1 MFGLFKHKSKETIEE
16 YREAGE
22 NLGVFTLTLVNVEDP
37 FDPDPL
43 WDRRYGGNPKVA
55 EQRTGDSDFRLQA
68 ALDGCRDIKHV
79 RDAEG
84 RFRETTPVFT
94 DVVVWLPEAKWRA
107 DAKRRGQ
114 RLEAL
119 ASNLAQLHTSKFRRS
134 LPDDREPMYTIMPD
148 PAMEANSVVFQF
160 GFGVYVPGPDDELLG
175 AIALKRAK
183 DAEPVKFEEWSFWRN
198 GAQVKRPIGVYAGQG
213 SILVTP
219 DSSGPIRAPLWFAN
233 RDGNV
238 SLNLSAADAE
248 RVYSGNEHV
257 RMVEQVT
264 PKRDGEAFQWVLKDS
279 RGGEAGADTVV
290 VEVKFVSEPATR
302 RAFNIAPPP
311 PPPPPP
317 PKPVAPPAA

>member
-43 WDRRYGGNPKVA
+43 WDRRYGGNPKIA

-94 DVVVWLPEAKWRA
+94 DIVVWIPESKWRA

-119 ASNLAQLHTSKFRRS
+119 ATNLSQLHTSKFRREVRS
-134 LPDDREPMYTIMPD
+134 N
-148 PAMEANSVVFQF
+148 AN
-160 GFGVYVPGPDDELLG
+160 
-175 AIALKRAK
+175 KR
-183 DAEPVKFEEWSFWRN
+183 
-198 GAQVKRPIGVYAGQG
+198 
-213 SILVTP
+213 
-219 DSSGPIRAPLWFAN
+219 
-233 RDGNV
+233 
-238 SLNLSAADAE
+238 
-248 RVYSGNEHV
+248 
-257 RMVEQVT
+257 
-264 PKRDGEAFQWVLKDS
+264 
-279 RGGEAGADTVV
+279 
-290 VEVKFVSEPATR
+290 
-302 RAFNIAPPP
+302 
-311 PPPPPP
+311 
-317 PKPVAPPAA
+317 